1 MVSAGRRIS
10 GAGAISRDT
19 WHMAKSVYSAAVIG
33 LGRIGFSM
41 EAEPARPKPAT
52 HLGAWD
58 GTSRTFV
65 AGICDF
71 DESKVQAASN
81 WLGDVDPV
89 LYEGTDAGEMLLRVK
104 PDIVSIATQPED
116 HRDLVEL
123 AAVAGVPAII
133 CEKPM
138 ALTSRDCH
146 AMIQVCEKFGSR
158 LFVNHSRHFDPTIR
172 AAALECHERIGE
184 ITHVETTMTG
194 GLWNS
199 GPHMIDLI
207 RMFAGE
213 LEWVLTAWQTFAALQ
228 TQGGATVSLHMPDVP
243 YSVFQVSFMG
253 EKGGF
258 MIGESGFAQGWLE
271 VQPNPFFE
279 GYKSLRVASDTDFAL
294 RGRSFLAPM
303 AAHVVDVLDGRAEPV
318 STGEDGL
325 AVIGVL
331 EALSGSSGTKRI
343 R

>member
-1 MVSAGRRIS
+1 
-10 GAGAISRDT
+10 
-19 WHMAKSVYSAAVIG
+19 MAKSVYSACVIG
-33 LGRIGFSM
+33 LGRIGFSV

-65 AGICDF
+65 AGICDV
-71 DESKVQAASN
+71 DQGKVKAASR
-81 WLGDVDPV
+81 WLGGLGNFDRDPAIDPAI
-89 LYEGTDAGEMLLRVK
+89 YEGTDAGEMLIRVK
-104 PDIVSIATQPED
+104 PDIVSIATPPED

-123 AAVAGVPAII
+123 AAALGVPAIV

-138 ALTSRDCH
+138 ALSVRDCL
-146 AMIQVCEKFGSR
+146 AMVEACKKFGSL
-158 LFVNHSRHFDPTIR
+158 LFVNHSRRFDPELR
-172 AAALECHERIGE
+172 SAAHVCNERIGA
-184 ITHVETTMTG
+184 ITHVEATMTD

-207 RMFAGE
+207 RMFVGE
-213 LEWVLTAWQTFAALQ
+213 LDWVLYSDGVFAAFQ
-228 TQGGATVSLHMPDVP
+228 TQSGATVSLHMPDVP

-279 GYKSLRVASDTDFAL
+279 GYKSLRVAGDTDFAL
-294 RGRSFLAPM
+294 RGRSFMAPM
-303 AAHVVDVLDGRAEPV
+303 AAHVVEVLDGRAEPI
-318 STGEDGL
+318 STGQDGL
-325 AVIGVL
+325 EVVRVL
-331 EALSGSSGTKRI
+331 EALGGTGSGTKRI